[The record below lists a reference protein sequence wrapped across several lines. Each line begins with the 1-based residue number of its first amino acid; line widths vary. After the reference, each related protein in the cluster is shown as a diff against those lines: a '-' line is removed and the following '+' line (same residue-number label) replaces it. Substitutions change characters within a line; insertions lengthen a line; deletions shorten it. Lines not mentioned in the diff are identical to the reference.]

1 MALLLI
7 MAVQVWGQMLQVL
20 MRSAVAE
27 SFDRLSLQ
35 GKLPQPPEP
44 GSRAVTCSAITTL
57 PRGCL
62 STVLSSPVPSMWGI
76 LTSLLMT
83 DEMSRASLY

>member
-7 MAVQVWGQMLQVL
+7 TGVQVWGQMLQVL

-27 SFDRLSLQ
+27 SFDLLSLQ

-44 GSRAVTCSAITTL
+44 GSRAVTCSATDHQCHHHTATWL
-57 PRGCL
+57 PLHCL
-62 STVLSSPVPSMWGI
+62 V
-76 LTSLLMT
+76 
-83 DEMSRASLY
+83 